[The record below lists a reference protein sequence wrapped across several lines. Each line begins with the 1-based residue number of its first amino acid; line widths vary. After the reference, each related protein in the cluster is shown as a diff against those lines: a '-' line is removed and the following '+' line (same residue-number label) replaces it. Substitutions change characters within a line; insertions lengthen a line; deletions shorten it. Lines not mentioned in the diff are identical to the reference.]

1 MTMADAHSQTAPFP
15 PAGGSAEGEKPKA
28 ELKLIVTAKAAAK
41 VKEQIAQ
48 REKSG
53 AVSGIRVG
61 VKGGGCSGLSYVIE
75 FCDEP
80 RAKDRLFEVDG
91 ARVYVDPKSLIYL
104 NGTTLDF
111 VETFQQK
118 GFKFINPQV
127 SSECGCGESF
137 SI

>member
-1 MTMADAHSQTAPFP
+1 MSDTHTPDAAAPVP
-15 PAGGSAEGEKPKA
+15 TPSGAKGEA
-28 ELKLIVTAKAAAK
+28 RIVVSPRAAAK

-48 REKSG
+48 RAQSTP
-53 AVSGIRVG
+53 ASGIRVG

-75 FCDEP
+75 FCDAP
-80 RAKDRLFEVDG
+80 RGKDRVFEVDG

-118 GFKFINPQV
+118 G
-127 SSECGCGESF
+127 SSSA
-137 SI
+137 IPT

>member
-1 MTMADAHSQTAPFP
+1 MTMAGAQNQTP
-15 PAGGSAEGEKPKA
+15 PLSPASAEGEKAKA
-28 ELKLIVTAKAAAK
+28 EPKLIVTAKAAAK
-41 VKEQIAQ
+41 VKEQIAR
-48 REKSG
+48 RENSG

-127 SSECGCGESF
+127 RSECGCGESF